1 LERHELDYTMYSAIL
16 SERHPMIRF
25 LSIFRS
31 PDGKSY
37 LATFALVSTLFF
49 LWAFCN
55 SMIDTMDKHFQDLLH
70 LSRSQ
75 SAWVQFAHYL
85 GYFLIALPA
94 GWLAQEFG
102 YRKGII
108 TGLLL
113 VSLGGFWFIPATHIQ
128 QFWAFL
134 LGVCLVAMGLTFLE
148 TIANPYTTVLGDKR
162 YAVSRINLAQ
172 SFNGL
177 GWPLGPL
184 VGGMYFYSSKGAEA
198 ASETLYIPYLGIA
211 IFVLIIAALFM
222 IVQLPELSTENAYA
236 SEEHSSEL
244 QRSIWSHLHFPGAVI
259 SQFFYVAAQAG
270 IFSFFINYIVSD
282 TPSLPAWLSHSW
294 LIGGAAGVNHQEGNG
309 LDFFS
314 DKGATR
320 MLSAA
325 FLFFVAGRFAGAYLM
340 SVFRPHLLLGVYAVI
355 NALLMVVILLKLGWV
370 SVGALFLS
378 FFFMSVMFPTIFA
391 LGIWGLGKRA
401 KIASSFIVMA
411 IMGGAIMPKLMGW
424 FSDEYGTAHGWCG
437 RIQDQGHSDKLM
449 SPGFVVPIFCFAI
462 IAAYGFNWS
471 RLSGVNGEEVSVQ
484 QGSH

>member
-1 LERHELDYTMYSAIL
+1 M
-16 SERHPMIRF
+16 
-25 LSIFRS
+25 FRS
-31 PDGKSY
+31 SDGKSH
-37 LATFALVSTLFF
+37 LSTFALVSTLFF

-94 GWLAQEFG
+94 GWLAQKFG
-102 YRKGII
+102 CRKGII
-108 TGLLL
+108 AGLLL
-113 VSLGGFWFIPATHIQ
+113 VSLGGFWFIPATRIQ

-162 YAVSRINLAQ
+162 HAAARINLAQ

-177 GWPLGPL
+177 GWPLGPI
-184 VGGMYFYSSKGAEA
+184 VGGMFFYSSKGAEA
-198 ASETLYIPYLGIA
+198 ANETLYIPYLGIA
-211 IFVLIIAALFM
+211 IFVLIIAALLM
-222 IVQLPELSTENAYA
+222 IVPLPELNTEDAYA
-236 SEEHSSEL
+236 SEESPPEFR
-244 QRSIWSHLHFPGAVI
+244 RSLWTHPHFPGAVV
-259 SQFFYVAAQAG
+259 SQFLYVAAQAG

-282 TPSLPAWLSHSW
+282 TPPLPAWLANSW
-294 LIGGAAGVNHQEGNG
+294 LIGGAEGVHHQVGNG

-320 MLSAA
+320 LLSAA
-325 FLFFVAGRFAGAYLM
+325 FLFFVAGRFAGTYLM
-340 SVFRPHLLLGVYAVI
+340 SIFRPHLLLGVYAVI
-355 NALLMVVILLKLGWV
+355 NAFLMAMIYLKLGWI
-370 SVGALFLS
+370 SVAALFLS

-424 FSDEYGTAHGWCG
+424 LSDEYGAIQGWYG
-437 RIQDQGHSDKLM
+437 RVNAPGEPDKLM
-449 SPGFVVPIFCFAI
+449 SPGFLVPIFCFAV
-462 IAAYGFNWS
+462 IAAYGFNWA
-471 RLSGVNGEEVSVQ
+471 RLSGDKGRNLPLN
-484 QGSH
+484 QGGH

>member
-1 LERHELDYTMYSAIL
+1 MTKLFAM
-16 SERHPMIRF
+16 
-25 LSIFRS
+25 FRS
-31 PDGKSY
+31 PEGKSY
-37 LATFALVSTLFF
+37 FATFALVSTLFF

-94 GWLAQEFG
+94 GWLAQKFG

-108 TGLLL
+108 AGLLL

-162 YAVSRINLAQ
+162 YAASRINLAQ

-177 GWPLGPL
+177 GWPLGPI
-184 VGGMYFYSSKGAEA
+184 VGGMFFYSNKGAEA
-198 ASETLYIPYLGIA
+198 ANETLYIPYLGIA
-211 IFVLIIAALFM
+211 IFVLIIAVLFM
-222 IVQLPELSTENAYA
+222 IVPLPELNTENAYDT
-236 SEEHSSEL
+236 EEDDTSGLKPH
-244 QRSIWSHLHFPGAVI
+244 RSIWSHLHFPGAVTA
-259 SQFFYVAAQAG
+259 QFFYVAAQAG

-282 TPSLPAWLSHSW
+282 TPSVPEWIKGSW
-294 LIGGAAGVNHQEGNG
+294 LIGGADGIHHQVDNG
-309 LDFFS
+309 LNFFS
-314 DKGATR
+314 DKGATKL
-320 MLSAA
+320 LSVA
-325 FLFFVAGRFAGAYLM
+325 FLFFVAGRFTGAYLM
-340 SVFRPHLLLGVYAVI
+340 SVFKPHLLLGVYAVI
-355 NALLMVVILLKLGWV
+355 NAILMVLIYLKLGWI
-370 SVGALFLS
+370 SVTALFLS

-401 KIASSFIVMA
+401 KIASAYIVMA

-424 FSDEYGTAHGWCG
+424 FSDEYGVVQGWYG
-437 RIQDQGHSDKLM
+437 RIQEQGQTDKLM
-449 SPGFVVPIFCFAI
+449 SPGFIVPVFCFAV
-462 IAAYGFNWS
+462 IALYGFNWT
-471 RLSGVNGEEVSVQ
+471 RLSGSTGDNLSIK
-484 QGSH
+484 QGGH

>member
-1 LERHELDYTMYSAIL
+1 MMRIPVLIRRGFHITT
-16 SERHPMIRF
+16 PMTN
-25 LSIFRS
+25 LPAMFRS

-37 LATFALVSTLFF
+37 AVTFALVSTLFF

-94 GWLAQEFG
+94 GWLAQKFG
-102 YRKGII
+102 YRRGII

-148 TIANPYTTVLGDKR
+148 TIANPYATMLGDRR
-162 YAVSRINLAQ
+162 YAAARINLAA

-177 GWPLGPL
+177 GWPLGPI
-184 VGGMYFYSSKGAEA
+184 VGGMFFYSGDGAEA
-198 ASETLYIPYLGIA
+198 ANKTLYIPYLFLA
-211 IFVLIIAALFM
+211 VFVLLIAALFT
-222 IVQLPELSTENAYA
+222 VAPLPELDTEDAYGSA
-236 SEEHSSEL
+236 EEEAPAG
-244 QRSIWSHLHFPGAVI
+244 SIWRHLHFPGAVVA
-259 SQFFYVAAQAG
+259 QFFYVAAQAG

-282 TPSLPAWLSHSW
+282 TPPLPEWLTGSW
-294 LIGGAAGVNHQEGNG
+294 LIGGAKGVHHQALNG

-314 DKGATR
+314 EKGATSL
-320 MLSAA
+320 LSIA
-325 FLFFVAGRFAGAYLM
+325 FMVFVAGRFTGSWLSAA
-340 SVFRPHLLLGVYAVI
+340 VKPHLLLGLYALI
-355 NALLMVVILLKLGWV
+355 NALLMAVIFLKLGWI
-370 SVGALFLS
+370 SVAALFLS

-401 KIASSFIVMA
+401 KIASAYIVMA
-411 IMGGAIMPKLMGW
+411 IMGGALMPKLMGW
-424 FSDEYGTAHGWCG
+424 CSDEYGVISGWYG
-437 RIQDQGHSDKLM
+437 RIQEQGEVDKLM
-449 SPGFVVPIFCFAI
+449 SPGFIVPLFSFLV
-462 IAAYGFNWS
+462 IALYAFSWT
-471 RLSGVNGEEVSVQ
+471 RLSGNAGDAVKISRG
-484 QGSH
+484 GH